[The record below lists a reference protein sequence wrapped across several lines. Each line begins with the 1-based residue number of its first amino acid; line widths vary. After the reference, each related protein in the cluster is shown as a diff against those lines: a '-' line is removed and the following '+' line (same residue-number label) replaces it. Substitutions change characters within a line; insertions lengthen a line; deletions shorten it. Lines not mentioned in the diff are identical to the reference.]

1 MAKNITLKLS
11 ETILNETKQ
20 FAAKDDESIS
30 AWVSK
35 LIENEI
41 LKRKGFIKSKKH
53 ALKIL
58 SKGVKLNSKKLTR
71 EDLYD

>member
-1 MAKNITLKLS
+1 MAKNITLKLAD
-11 ETILNETKQ
+11 TILNETKQ

-41 LKRKGFIKSKKH
+41 LRRKGFLKSKKH
-53 ALKIL
+53 ALNIL
-58 SKGVKLNSKKLTR
+58 NKGVKLNSKKLLR
-71 EDLYD
+71 ENLYD

>member
-11 ETILNETKQ
+11 DSIINETKQ
-20 FAAKDDESIS
+20 LAAKDDESIS

-41 LKRKGFIKSKKH
+41 LRRKGFLKSKTHATKILRDGVKLKSKKV
-53 ALKIL
+53 
-58 SKGVKLNSKKLTR
+58 SRDS
-71 EDLYD
+71 LYD